1 MHLSLLMTTRTH
13 TGIPYFTYPPSPNTP
28 HNQQHPLFHSRKIL
42 NWKDQLIFPDD
53 VVVSD
58 EAKDLIR
65 KFCCESENRLCDVDE
80 IKKHPYFKVS
90 ALLSTPLP
98 TTTLTHIFFFLF
110 EGT

>member
-65 KFCCESENRLCDVDE
+65 KFCCESENRLSDVDE
-80 IKKHPYFKVS
+80 IKKHPYFKVN
-90 ALLSTPLP
+90 ALLSTLLP
-98 TTTLTHIFFFLF
+98 TTTLTHIFFSF
-110 EGT
+110 